1 VLIKLLL
8 FGVLKTLE
16 NNCRFWKDMMM
27 KFSVVPS
34 IMKVIPLSLEVRIIL
49 AKYGLMMRNYKN
61 KNIYEKND
69 YKFF

>member
-1 VLIKLLL
+1 
-8 FGVLKTLE
+8 
-16 NNCRFWKDMMM
+16 MMM